1 MKKKTKWIIST
12 SAIVLIIIVI
22 IMFKSCNKE
31 KQVAT
36 FETVPVSKGTI
47 SNVVTAT
54 GSIAAIKTVDVGT
67 QVSGVISKIY
77 VDYNSH
83 VKKGQLLAE
92 IDRQALLSSLQS
104 SQAALDDAKADLT
117 YKTATYERTKA
128 LYNKNLIAKTDYDEA
143 LYNYEKSKA
152 NLKTAT
158 CNYDKAKVNLDYAY
172 IYSPIDGVVLSRAVD
187 EGQTVA
193 ASFSTPT
200 LFSIA
205 NDLTQM
211 QVEANIDEADI
222 GQVRN
227 GQHVDFTVDAFPDMK
242 FTGTV
247 TQIRLKST
255 TTNNVV
261 TYTVIINAP
270 NPDTKLMPGMTA
282 NISIEIDKAE
292 NVLSVPAKALRFNPD
307 NEILQAYYNSLPK
320 NAPHSTST
328 TPTTTSTSKENTD
341 ASAPQV
347 VWVKKGMDVYSVPV
361 TIGITDGINTEIK
374 SGLKEDDEVIVS
386 MSAASNSTA
395 STSSSP
401 FMPKRP
407 SSSKDKKSSNNGG
420 GGPRP

>member
-36 FETVPVSKGTI
+36 FETVSVSKGTI